1 MASTLVQFRMDELE
15 KAEAMQICEK
25 LGLNMQSYLRM
36 CMSRL
41 VREKGVPFSMKLDD
55 EPENPGISA
64 MKKASRIAAEHG
76 ISDMSL
82 DEINAEISAARKQAE

>member
-55 EPENPGISA
+55 EPENPGIRA